1 MHHKEHHHYNKRLVG
16 GSYHRNAKQTYSSAE
31 PALQHTAEQSKPT
44 KGFMK
49 GHKTYDSVREKVM
62 NGTDAA
68 PSQVKGKTKSKVSPG
83 LA

>member
-1 MHHKEHHHYNKRLVG
+1 MHHKEHKHNNKRLVG
-16 GSYHRNAKQTYSSAE
+16 GSYHRIAKPTYSSAE

-62 NGTDAA
+62 NGTDTA
-68 PSQVKGKTKSKVSPG
+68 PSQVTGKTKSKVSPG